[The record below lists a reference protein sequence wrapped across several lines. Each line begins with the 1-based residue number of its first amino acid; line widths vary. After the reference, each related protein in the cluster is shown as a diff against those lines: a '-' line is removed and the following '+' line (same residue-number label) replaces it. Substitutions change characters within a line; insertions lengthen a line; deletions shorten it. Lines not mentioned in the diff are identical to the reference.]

1 MIAIQALALAAA
13 GSAAPPLAEAPTPER
28 FGLRFKAFREWN
40 ILLPDERS
48 EVIGDTIPF
57 PHIEGGGFA
66 AELRGTSL
74 WLDRDGDGTLD
85 VEVEAAEERGQS
97 ALVLLRGEGAG
108 GEDLRYAVRVSSDGR
123 WSWASSCAM
132 VGEVHGTKFS
142 LIDQNGN
149 GRYDDFGADAM
160 IVGRGEV
167 ASFLSRVVNLD
178 GELFELGVQSDGTQV
193 ELTPYQGDS
202 GTLDLVSGFESEAL
216 LRSVVVQSADGE
228 LSFELSRAEEGLLVP
243 AGEYALHSG
252 QLVLGKGVATLSGGR
267 MAAFELG
274 AESTLAPTWGGPVE
288 AEVVAQRQGGQVV
301 FIPSEI
307 FYYGDAGEQYSD
319 FMPLG
324 SSPEFALKDANTGDV
339 LVNATFPGN
348 C

>member
-13 GSAAPPLAEAPTPER
+13 GASTPVEPAPAAESFA
-28 FGLRFKAFREWN
+28 LRFKAYREWS
-40 ILLPDERS
+40 ILLPDERH
-48 EVIGDTIPF
+48 EAIGEAIPF
-57 PHIEGGGFA
+57 PHIAGGGFT

-74 WLDRDGDGTLD
+74 WLDRDGDGSVD
-85 VEVEAAEERGQS
+85 VEVEAADEPGQS
-97 ALVLLRGEGAG
+97 ALVLLRGSGTAG
-108 GEDLRYAVRVSSDGR
+108 SDLRYAVRVSSDGR

-132 VGEVHGTKFS
+132 VGTVRGEKLT

-149 GRYDDFGADAM
+149 GRYDDYGADAM
-160 IVGRGEV
+160 IVGRGE
-167 ASFLSRVVNLD
+167 AACFLSRVVNLD
-178 GELFELGVQSDGTQV
+178 GELFELEVSGDGTQV
-193 ELTPYQGDS
+193 ELTPFQGQS

-243 AGEYALHSG
+243 AGEYSLHSG
-252 QLVLGKGVATLSGGR
+252 QVVLGKGVATLAGGR
-267 MAAFELG
+267 MDSLSVG
-274 AESTLAPTWGGPVE
+274 ASGETTPTWGGPVE
-288 AEVVAQRQGGQVV
+288 AEVVAFRQGGQVV
-301 FIPSEI
+301 FMPNEI
-307 FYYGDAGEQYSD
+307 YYYGGAGEEYSQ

-324 SSPEFALKDANTGDV
+324 SSPEFALIDANTGDV